1 MNEGGKGRERRKRMG
16 REEQKKIDQKRIV
29 KDWDWNEID
38 GKGRGE

>member
-1 MNEGGKGRERRKRMG
+1 MGRRGEGEKKMG